1 MIDGHHQ
8 HDDEGSPTEP
18 AMPESIG
25 GYLVQRVLGSGGM
38 ATVYAALQRQP
49 RRTVAIKVLRGAPG
63 SAAAARRFKQEIEIL
78 GRLRHPFVAQVYGA
92 GVHEEHG
99 VSMPYYVMEYVPRAR
114 SILEYAAEKDLD
126 LERRLRLFVKVCAAV
141 DHGHRR
147 KVVHRDL
154 KPGNILIDENGDPKV
169 IDFGVARALE
179 LPLGARTMDT
189 EIGRLVGTVQYMAP
203 EQVDPRGHDLDAR
216 CDVYALG
223 VILYRLVTG
232 RPPYELAS
240 LPLFTAA
247 QVIREER
254 PPPPSAVQAG
264 IPRDLDAIVM
274 KALEKS
280 PRERYRSAASLG
292 RDLLRHLA
300 ALPVHARGGGALYR
314 LGRLARRKR
323 VEVIAGATILA
334 VIAAAAAIVLAQR
347 GDGPPLDPAAV
358 VPLARDAEP
367 SRGSA
372 GAAEPVTTEEVERA
386 EGAVPAGA
394 APASEPLTLHA
405 GGPVSAIAFDGE
417 GRRLAAAA
425 AGGRVA
431 VFDLLTHR
439 AIVETTDHD
448 DAPVHVAFAGA
459 ADFVASAGADGR
471 VVVLDVAR
479 NRITAFESP
488 CAPPLALAGGPDD
501 GHVVLACADLTV
513 RLLDREGRPQQV
525 LRGAHG
531 AFRVLALDGAGARL
545 AGGADR
551 GDVTIWS
558 GAGGSIVRRA
568 TGAAEVAPL
577 ALAIGADGAVSA
589 AYPAGIVLRWDA
601 AGAASEVD
609 LGAGAIVAAAIGA
622 GGRVVLA
629 RADGALY
636 LRDLDGPRTRR
647 VDERA
652 LDEIIVPGEAS
663 APAAIA
669 VSPDG
674 RWWAAAGAGGRIRVV
689 PIPAPGP

>member
-1 MIDGHHQ
+1 MNDGHDQ
-8 HDDEGSPTEP
+8 HDDEGSPTDP
-18 AMPESIG
+18 AMPEAIG

-49 RRTVAIKVLRGAPG
+49 RRTVAIKVLRGAQG

-92 GVHEEHG
+92 GVHEEKG

-114 SILEYAAEKDLD
+114 SILQYAAEKDLD

-147 KVVHRDL
+147 KIVHRDL

-179 LPLGARTMDT
+179 LPVAARTMDT

-232 RPPYELAS
+232 RPPYELAG
-240 LPLFTAA
+240 LPIFTAA

-264 IPRDLDAIVM
+264 LPRDLDAIVM

-292 RDLLRHLA
+292 RDVLRHLA

-314 LGRLARRKR
+314 LGRFARRKR
-323 VEVIAGATILA
+323 VEMIAGATVLA

-347 GDGPPLDPAAV
+347 GDGPPLDPARAL
-358 VPLARDAEP
+358 PLARDVET
-367 SRGSA
+367 SRGGA
-372 GAAEPVTTEEVERA
+372 GGTESTATEEGEPAER
-386 EGAVPAGA
+386 PAQA
-394 APASEPLTLHA
+394 DAPPTPEPFVLHA
-405 GGPVSAIAFDGE
+405 GAPVSAIAFDGE

-431 VFDLLTHR
+431 VFDLLAHR

-448 DAPVHVAFAGA
+448 DAPAHVAFAGA

-471 VVVLDVAR
+471 VVVLDVTR

-488 CAPPLALAGGPDD
+488 CAPPLALAGGPD
-501 GHVVLACADLTV
+501 GGRLAIACTDLTV
-513 RLLDREGRPQQV
+513 RFIDREGRPQQV

-531 AFRVLALDGAGARL
+531 AFRVLAFDGAGARL

-558 GAGGSIVRRA
+558 GAGGAIVRRA
-568 TGAAEVAPL
+568 TGAAGVAPL
-577 ALAIGADGAVSA
+577 ALAIGEKGAVAA
-589 AYPAGIVLRWDA
+589 AYPAGLVLRWDA
-601 AGAASEVD
+601 AGARTEID
-609 LGAGAIVAAAIGA
+609 LGAGPIDAAAIGA

-629 RADGALY
+629 RAGDALF

-647 VDERA
+647 ADERA
-652 LDEIIVPGEAS
+652 PDEIVAPGEPS
-663 APAAIA
+663 ATAAIA

-674 RWWAAAGAGGRIRVV
+674 RWWAAAGAGGRIHVV
-689 PIPAPGP
+689 PIPARRP